1 MNDSHSKN
9 LNVSIKKPKRAR
21 NRLNATERLV
31 LQFLL
36 GRALAG
42 NEHHTYCRDPAL
54 LKATGKSYPQ
64 AHRALRSLYDR
75 GLLGCTPDHN
85 VRGCPRLYYLIWF
98 KLQEAKE
105 LLKAHGHMAALVA
118 VAYGRN
124 KSGSVTTPEIAHV
137 LNISKRT
144 AQRISRTLIQEG
156 AWHRHKNGRKR
167 RYSETKG
174 QLPLEHFSK

>member
-1 MNDSHSKN
+1 MVDTHSKN
-9 LNVSIKKPKRAR
+9 LNLSSKKPKRAR

-42 NEHHTYCRDPAL
+42 DEYHTYSRDPRLLQETKKSQKQLWCAL
-54 LKATGKSYPQ
+54 S
-64 AHRALRSLYDR
+64 SLYKR
-75 GLLGCTPDHN
+75 GLLGCTPGHD

-98 KLQEAKE
+98 KLREAKE

-144 AQRISRTLIQEG
+144 AQRISHTLVQEG